1 MNQLLSKM
9 PNIWQKTLRWQPS
22 DRKIEQFDRLYK
34 VILEGNQKQ
43 NLTRIIDPQEFWEK
57 HLWDSL
63 VGIAPFFI
71 PDSTIAELQAKTKLT
86 SALKVIDIG
95 TGAGFPG
102 LPIAIATAPAK
113 LSANPDW
120 SITMVDSTRKKI
132 NFIIKAIAKLQLTNA
147 EAIVSRAEALGR
159 QPAYREQYDLALI
172 RAVGQASVCAEYI
185 LPFVRVGGFAVLYR
199 GHWRES
205 DTIDLKSAVEQL
217 GSEVTC
223 IEQTVTPLSDSI
235 RNCIYLY
242 KHSPTPQKFPREV
255 GIPNQQ
261 PL

>member
-9 PNIWQKTLRWQPS
+9 PNIWQKTLHWQPS
-22 DRKIEQFDRLYK
+22 DRQIEQFDRLYTA
-34 VILEGNQKQ
+34 ILEGNQKQ
-43 NLTRIIDPQEFWEK
+43 NLTRITDPQEFWEK

-63 VGIAPFFI
+63 LGIAPFFL
-71 PDSTIAELQAKTKLT
+71 PQSTIAALQAKTNLAG
-86 SALKVIDIG
+86 ALKIIDIG

-132 NFIIKAIAKLQLTNA
+132 NFLLKAIAKLQLNNA
-147 EAIVSRAEALGR
+147 EAIVSRAETLGR

-185 LPFVRVGGFAVLYR
+185 LPFVKVGGFAVLYR
-199 GHWRES
+199 GHWQES
-205 DTIDLKSAVEQL
+205 ETKELKLAVQQL
-217 GSEVTC
+217 GSEITL

-242 KHSPTPQKFPREV
+242 KQSPTPQKFPREV
-255 GIPNQQ
+255 GIPHQQ